1 MKKSELKEIA
11 YGFYTDSDDWE
22 SRKENPRCCPRCK
35 RHIKYDKPSC
45 KVGESKKK

>member
-1 MKKSELKEIA
+1 MMKCAKCGYE
-11 YGFYTDSDDWE
+11 WE